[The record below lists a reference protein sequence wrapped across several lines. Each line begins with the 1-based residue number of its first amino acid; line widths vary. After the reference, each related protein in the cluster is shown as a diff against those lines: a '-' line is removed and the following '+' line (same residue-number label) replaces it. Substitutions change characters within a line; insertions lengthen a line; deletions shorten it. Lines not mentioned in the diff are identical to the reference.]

1 MSYRSLKPEQ
11 IVETTRKLGDRVSER
26 FPESG
31 LRSVCGELLTIA
43 GKAAVTAEWIDRPI
57 LWLRI
62 TVIVLL
68 TFLVAVLAAAITG
81 MSVRMRVDSIS
92 DLVQAVEAAINDI
105 IFLGLAIFFLVSWE
119 NRIKRKRALTA
130 IHELRSMAHIIDMHQ
145 LTKDP
150 ERIMNVD
157 GNTPSSPVRR
167 MTAFE
172 LTRYLDYC
180 SEMLALISKIAAIYV
195 QRFHD
200 PVTLAAVNE
209 MEDLTAGLSRKIWQK
224 IMILDRFQSSEK
236 L

>member
-31 LRSVCGELLTIA
+31 LTAVCRELLTVA
-43 GKAAVTAEWIDRPI
+43 DKAAVTAEWIDRPI

-62 TVIVLL
+62 IVVVLL
-68 TFLVAVLAAAITG
+68 IVVLAVLVAAFAGL
-81 MSVRMRVDSIS
+81 SVRMHIDSIS
-92 DLVQAVEAAINDI
+92 DLVQAVEAAINDL
-105 IFLGLAIFFLVSWE
+105 IFVGLAIFFLVSWE
-119 NRIKRKRALTA
+119 NRIKRRRALRA

-150 ERIMNVD
+150 ERIMNTG
-157 GNTPSSPVRR
+157 GNTASSPVRK

-224 IMILDRFQSSEK
+224 IMILDRFQASEK